1 MGANSTKSEE
11 IDKSKEEKNEGIKQE
26 TNLDNNIKKTP
37 QEIPQI
43 KSNNKK
49 KKEEKVEV
57 KLDLKSQI
65 EKKIKNGLLILTKE
79 NEFNL
84 ESSNIKE
91 KN

>member
-26 TNLDNNIKKTP
+26 TNLDNDIKKTP
-37 QEIPQI
+37 QKITQI

-49 KKEEKVEV
+49 KKAEKVEV

-65 EKKIKNGLLILTKE
+65 EKKKKMDY
-79 NEFNL
+79 
-84 ESSNIKE
+84 
-91 KN
+91 

>member
-26 TNLDNNIKKTP
+26 TNLDNDIKKTP
-37 QEIPQI
+37 QKITQI

-49 KKEEKVEV
+49 KKAEKVEV

-65 EKKIKNGLLILTKE
+65 
-79 NEFNL
+79 
-84 ESSNIKE
+84 
-91 KN
+91 